1 MLNLKKIALICL
13 LCLLNFSA
21 FADKKPYKEIGAYRV
36 FYSAFN
42 SSFILPNIAEIYGI
56 ARGKD
61 KGLVTIGVTLDGKI
75 GGVEAIIAG
84 DITNMLA
91 QRKNLKFIEIKDRD
105 AVYYIAPFEYYN
117 EDFLTFKITVR
128 TKEEDESFPI
138 SFQKKFY
145 YEK

>member
-1 MLNLKKIALICL
+1 MLNLKKIVLICILYL
-13 LCLLNFSA
+13 LHFPV

-61 KGLVTIGVTLDGKI
+61 KGLVTIGVTIDGKI

-84 DITNMLA
+84 NISNMLS
-91 QRKNLKFIEIKDRD
+91 QQQNLKFIEIKDRD
-105 AVYYIAPFEYYN
+105 AVYYIAPFKYYN
-117 EDFLTFKITVR
+117 EDFLTFKLTVR
-128 TKEEDESFPI
+128 TKEEDKSFPI